1 MLLQE
6 FDPNPTAV
14 INPAAI
20 HQPIAGCPRTAV
32 SCFERSAFGRMVE
45 RLGGKPFAQ
54 TSCANL
60 EIPVYRA
67 AYKGKEIA
75 LYESYV
81 GAAGCVGMLED
92 LFALGVE
99 RLVLFGTCGA
109 LDPALKD
116 CGIIIP
122 TAALRDEGTSYHYA
136 PPSDE
141 IEVNTKYREEF
152 TEILRRHNCA
162 YTMGK
167 AWTTDAFYRETPEKM
182 ARRRAAGCVCVD
194 MECSAVA
201 ALARFRQKEVFQFF
215 HVSDNLG
222 GGDWEAWSLGQEKN
236 ISGKDKAALLA
247 LELAAEIS

>member
-81 GAAGCVGMLED
+81 GAAGC
-92 LFALGVE
+92 
-99 RLVLFGTCGA
+99 GA
-109 LDPALKD
+109 
-116 CGIIIP
+116 
-122 TAALRDEGTSYHYA
+122 TA
-136 PPSDE
+136 
-141 IEVNTKYREEF
+141 
-152 TEILRRHNCA
+152 C
-162 YTMGK
+162 
-167 AWTTDAFYRETPEKM
+167 
-182 ARRRAAGCVCVD
+182 
-194 MECSAVA
+194 
-201 ALARFRQKEVFQFF
+201 
-215 HVSDNLG
+215 G
-222 GGDWEAWSLGQEKN
+222 GGSVSAKRMYPSQFSSRPRSSKKPW
-236 ISGKDKAALLA
+236 
-247 LELAAEIS
+247 